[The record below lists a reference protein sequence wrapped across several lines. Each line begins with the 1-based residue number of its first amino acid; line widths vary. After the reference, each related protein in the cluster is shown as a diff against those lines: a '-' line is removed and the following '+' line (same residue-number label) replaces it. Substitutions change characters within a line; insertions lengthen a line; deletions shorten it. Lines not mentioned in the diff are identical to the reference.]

1 MKNKQDTIR
10 ISALSLMLT
19 LAAAGAT
26 FTMGEFD
33 AYASTIIKV
42 NRSSLAAAQTPAV
55 AQPSANAHW
64 ESSDGYNWK
73 YRRADGSYATGW
85 VRDEA
90 TNDWYYMDAQGNMKT
105 GLISDGGYSYLLS
118 NQHDGR
124 YGHMIRNGESF
135 NGHTIKAWTAGS
147 GNPEGALMG
156 DAENDRAIR
165 DSGNYYVYNTAS
177 GTLTYNDN
185 IATQSYQIN
194 VGQAGTRVADNM
206 PSSNSDEGRIGDIR
220 DVPPADVEPAS
231 SNLSEAERI
240 HREYMEWQRSVQREA
255 DAHNA
260 ASSNTLSG
268 TSNIH

>member
-33 AYASTIIKV
+33 AYASTVIKM

-55 AQPSANAHW
+55 AQPSSNAHW

-177 GTLTYNDN
+177 GTLTYVDSLGGS
-185 IATQSYQIN
+185 TSYNTNAAAQE
-194 VGQAGTRVADNM
+194 T
-206 PSSNSDEGRIGDIR
+206 PKRIEDI
-220 DVPPADVEPAS
+220 PPANVDT
-231 SNLSEAERI
+231 
-240 HREYMEWQRSVQREA
+240 VQ
-255 DAHNA
+255 DGNYTLNNNA
-260 ASSNTLSG
+260 ASSSEFNWDAVQNNLSNAQKRAG
-268 TSNIH
+268 INPLDGKSVIH

>member
-33 AYASTIIKV
+33 AYASTILKV

-156 DAENDRAIR
+156 DAENDRAIK

-194 VGQAGTRVADNM
+194 AGQAGTRVADNT
-206 PSSNSDEGRIGDIR
+206 PSSNNDEGRIGDIR
-220 DVPPADVEPAS
+220 DVPPADVSVDGVDENSETMKILRESQRRDAS
-231 SNLSEAERI
+231 RDWGDFNPLNSKVVI
-240 HREYMEWQRSVQREA
+240 H
-255 DAHNA
+255 
-260 ASSNTLSG
+260 
-268 TSNIH
+268 

>member
-33 AYASTIIKV
+33 AYASTILKV

-156 DAENDRAIR
+156 DAENDRAIK

-177 GTLTYNDN
+177 GTLTYVDSLGGS
-185 IATQSYQIN
+185 TSYNTGVQE
-194 VGQAGTRVADNM
+194 T
-206 PSSNSDEGRIGDIR
+206 PKRIEDI
-220 DVPPADVEPAS
+220 PPANVDTAQDGGNRQISVGAGAS
-231 SNLSEAERI
+231 GVRRAPDGSILTPEQIAMIEEAEHDAVII
-240 HREYMEWQRSVQREA
+240 HDYDPNR
-255 DAHNA
+255 DAGILH
-260 ASSNTLSG
+260 
-268 TSNIH
+268 

>member
-33 AYASTIIKV
+33 AYASTVIKM

-90 TNDWYYMDAQGNMKT
+90 TNDWYYMDSNGNMRT
-105 GLISDGGYSYLLS
+105 GLISDGGHEYLLS
-118 NQHDGR
+118 NVHDGR
-124 YGHMIRNGESF
+124 YGHMVRNGESY
-135 NGHTIKAWTAGS
+135 NGKTISAWTAGS
-147 GNPEGALMG
+147 GNPEGAL
-156 DAENDRAIR
+156 R
-165 DSGNYYVYNTAS
+165 DSSIGGDNYYVYNTAT
-177 GTLTYNDN
+177 GALMYRDN
-185 IATQSYQIN
+185 STTASYQIN
-194 VGQAGTRVADNM
+194 AGQAGTRVNTPA
-206 PSSNSDEGRIGDIR
+206 SNSDEGSPSDIR
-220 DVPPADVEPAS
+220 DVPPADVTPAS
-231 SNLSEAERI
+231 SNASEAERI

-268 TSNIH
+268 TTNIH

>member
-1 MKNKQDTIR
+1 MKNKQETIR

-33 AYASTIIKV
+33 AYASTVIKM

-124 YGHMIRNGESF
+124 YGHMIRNGE
-135 NGHTIKAWTAGS
+135 
-147 GNPEGALMG
+147 
-156 DAENDRAIR
+156 
-165 DSGNYYVYNTAS
+165 
-177 GTLTYNDN
+177 
-185 IATQSYQIN
+185 
-194 VGQAGTRVADNM
+194 
-206 PSSNSDEGRIGDIR
+206 
-220 DVPPADVEPAS
+220 
-231 SNLSEAERI
+231 
-240 HREYMEWQRSVQREA
+240 
-255 DAHNA
+255 
-260 ASSNTLSG
+260 
-268 TSNIH
+268 

>member
-33 AYASTIIKV
+33 AYASTVIKM

-165 DSGNYYVYNTAS
+165 DSGNYYVYNTAT
-177 GTLTYNDN
+177 GTLTYNDSF
-185 IATQSYQIN
+185 ATQSYQIN
-194 VGQAGTRVADNM
+194 AGQMGNIASK
-206 PSSNSDEGRIGDIR
+206 SSNNSGAGEISDIR
-220 DVPPADVEPAS
+220 DVPPADVSVDGIDEHSAYMQRMQER
-231 SNLSEAERI
+231 NRRAAEQHLEDI
-240 HREYMEWQRSVQREA
+240 NPLE
-255 DAHNA
+255 
-260 ASSNTLSG
+260 G
-268 TSNIH
+268 TSVIH